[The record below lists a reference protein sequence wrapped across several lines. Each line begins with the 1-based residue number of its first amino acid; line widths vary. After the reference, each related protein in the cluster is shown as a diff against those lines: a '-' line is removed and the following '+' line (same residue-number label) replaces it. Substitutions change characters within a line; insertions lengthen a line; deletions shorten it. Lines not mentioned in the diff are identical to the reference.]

1 MLTYEKGTPLHGDLK
16 SGRIQA
22 LPDDQGRALFE
33 TTIEFLED
41 NGFYQ
46 YEISNFARQATGPV
60 NYISRHNLKYWTRAP
75 YIGLGPSA
83 HSFIKSQRFWNISSL
98 RRYIAAIESG
108 QTPMADKEVLTR
120 EQEIIEAIYLGLRM
134 TQGIDLV
141 WFRQRF
147 GIDFIE
153 AFKDVIT
160 ELEKRNYI
168 ITDPSHTALT
178 RRGNAFLDSIA
189 EMFVTRDLSNAKTA

>member
-1 MLTYEKGTPLHGDLK
+1 
-16 SGRIQA
+16 
-22 LPDDQGRALFE
+22 
-33 TTIEFLED
+33 
-41 NGFYQ
+41 
-46 YEISNFARQATGPV
+46 
-60 NYISRHNLKYWTRAP
+60 
-75 YIGLGPSA
+75 
-83 HSFIKSQRFWNISSL
+83 
-98 RRYIAAIESG
+98 
-108 QTPMADKEVLTR
+108 MADKEVLTR